1 MITAIPTGFNVK
13 LAANYRQSNPNL
25 AANYRQIKPDHGIW
39 GAIIE
44 HVSRHK
50 VIYRIGALTLTM
62 LFAGGLDVLAEPLNV
77 VGDST
82 GIDSAAEKIYTKLVR
97 IGKWIII
104 IKGAFDTISHT
115 VQGDFVSAR
124 KSGLSYMLVYVI
136 LLGLPWAFKQIE
148 GLFDE
153 VI

>member
-1 MITAIPTGFNVK
+1 MITAQPYGYRVDLRAHIATMSCTSTSRLRNGINVV
-13 LAANYRQSNPNL
+13 
-25 AANYRQIKPDHGIW
+25 
-39 GAIIE
+39 IE

-77 VGDST
+77 VGDAT
-82 GIDSAAEKIYTKLVR
+82 GIDAGAEKIYKKLVR

>member
-1 MITAIPTGFNVK
+1 MSTVAARPYGFNVSFRTPSAIPTPSLPAK
-13 LAANYRQSNPNL
+13 QKS
-25 AANYRQIKPDHGIW
+25 GIRVI
-39 GAIIE
+39 AE
-44 HVSRHK
+44 HISRHK

-62 LFAGGLDVLAEPLNV
+62 LFAGGLEVLAEPLNA
-77 VGDST
+77 VGDAT
-82 GIDSAAEKIYTKLVR
+82 GIDAGAEKIYKKLVR

-115 VQGDFVSAR
+115 VQGDFVAAR

>member
-1 MITAIPTGFNVK
+1 MITAIPTGFNVN
-13 LAANYRQSNPNL
+13 LRQLPKSYQQEP
-25 AANYRQIKPDHGIW
+25 RRSKW
-39 GAIIE
+39 GAIVE

-82 GIDSAAEKIYTKLVR
+82 GIDAGAEKIYTKLVR

-115 VQGDFVSAR
+115 VQGDFASAR

-148 GLFDE
+148 GLF
-153 VI
+153 

>member
-1 MITAIPTGFNVK
+1 MITAIPTGLNVN
-13 LAANYRQSNPNL
+13 LRQLPES
-25 AANYRQIKPDHGIW
+25 YQQVKPERGKW
-39 GAIIE
+39 GAIVE
-44 HVSRHK
+44 HISRHK
-50 VIYRIGALTLTM
+50 VIYRIGAITLTM
-62 LFAGGLDVLAEPLNV
+62 LFASGLEAFAEPLNV